1 MKSLNTK
8 LLQQVLDALPD
19 GVYITDGEGI
29 TLTVNNAY
37 EKITGLQ
44 RHRVLGKHMKDLV
57 TDGYISKSVSL
68 EVIREKQPITRVQTI
83 KGDRQIVVSGNPMF
97 NNDGELEFVI
107 SSVRDVTALLRAKHA
122 EEQLQQILTVRKE
135 YGIDVDIHTDKAGVL
150 TGTNTRQCY
159 KLAEK
164 VAPTDVKIL
173 IQGETGTGKTLLAQ
187 FIHDNSLRAVAP
199 FISLNCAA
207 MPEGLIEAE
216 LFGYTSGA
224 FTGASVRGKE
234 GLLDIAN
241 GGTLFLDE
249 IGDLP
254 LSLQAKLLKVIEEN
268 KFLPLGGTRFKTTN
282 IRLITATHH
291 DLKAAIAEGR
301 FREDLY
307 YRLQI
312 MPLDLPP
319 LRKRQDEILP
329 LLDHYLKHYAKRY
342 NTHKVLHPETSEV
355 LLHYKWPGNIRE
367 LMNLAERLVLITD
380 HSEILP
386 NDLPESI
393 RPLIT
398 HSDPY
403 SSGSLKQQVSDLE
416 RELIKN
422 ALSLYGSTRAA
433 AASLGINQSTLVKK
447 RQNLHA
453 ARNEDS

>member
-1 MKSLNTK
+1 MKSLNAK
-8 LLQQVLDALPD
+8 LLQPVLDALPD

-29 TLTVNNAY
+29 TITVNKAY
-37 EKITGLQ
+37 ERITGLQ
-44 RHRVLGKHMKDLV
+44 RHRVLGKHMKDIV

-68 EVIREKQPITRVQTI
+68 EVIREQQPITRVQTI
-83 KGDRQIVVSGNPMF
+83 KGDRKIVVSGNPMF
-97 NNDGELEFVI
+97 DQDGKLEFVI

-122 EEQLQQILTVRKE
+122 EEQLEQILTVRKE
-135 YGIDVDIHTDKAGVL
+135 YGIDVDVHTDKAGVL
-150 TGTNTRQCY
+150 TGTNTRLCY

-187 FIHDNSLRAVAP
+187 FIHDNSLRAAAP

-224 FTGASVRGKE
+224 FTGASVKGKE

-268 KFLPLGGTRFKTTN
+268 KFLPLGATRFKTTN

-291 DLKAAIAEGR
+291 DLKEAIADGR

-319 LRKRQDEILP
+319 LRQRQDEILS
-329 LLDHYLKHYAKRY
+329 LLEHYLTHYAKRY
-342 NTHKVLHPETSEV
+342 NTQKTLHPETSEV

-367 LMNLAERLVLITD
+367 LMNLAERLVLITE
-380 HSEILP
+380 HTEILP

-393 RPLIT
+393 RPLMT
-398 HSDPY
+398 HCDPY
-403 SSGSLKQQVSDLE
+403 SSGSLKQQVSNLE
-416 RELIKN
+416 RELINN
-422 ALSLYGSTRAA
+422 AMSLYGSTRAA

-447 RQNLHA
+447 RQSLLA
-453 ARNEDS
+453 TGSDKS

>member
-1 MKSLNTK
+1 MKIFNEK
-8 LLQQVLDALPD
+8 LLQPVLDALPD
-19 GVYITDGEGI
+19 GVYITDGDGV
-29 TLTVNNAY
+29 TVGVNDAY
-37 EKITGLQ
+37 ERITGLQ
-44 RHRVLGKHMKDLV
+44 RHRVLGKHMQDLV
-57 TDGYISKSVSL
+57 RDRYISNSVSL

-83 KGDRQIVVSGNPMF
+83 KGNRKIVVSGNPMF
-97 NNDGELEFVI
+97 DENGTIEYVI

-122 EEQLQQILTVRKE
+122 EEQLEQILTIRKE
-135 YGIDVDIHTDKAGVL
+135 YGIDVDVHTDKAGVL

-159 KLAEK
+159 RLAEK
-164 VAPTDVKIL
+164 VAATDVKIL

-187 FIHDNSLRAVAP
+187 FIHDNSLRCAAP

-216 LFGYTSGA
+216 LFGYTPGA
-224 FTGASVRGKE
+224 FTGASSRGKE
-234 GLLDIAN
+234 GLLEIAN

-268 KFLPLGGTRFKTTN
+268 KYLPLGGTRFKNTN

-291 DLKAAIAEGR
+291 DLKEAIADGK

-319 LRKRQDEILP
+319 LRKRQDEISP
-329 LLDHYLKHYAKRY
+329 LLTHYLNHYAKRY
-342 NTHKVLHPETSEV
+342 NTKKTLHPETLEL

-367 LMNLAERLVLITD
+367 LMNLAERLVLITE

-393 RPLIT
+393 RPLVT
-398 HSDPY
+398 HCEPY
-403 SSGSLKQQVSDLE
+403 SSGSLKQQVGDLE
-416 RELIKN
+416 RELISN
-422 ALSLYGSTRAA
+422 ALGLYGSTRAA

-447 RQNLHA
+447 RQNFQSTSK
-453 ARNEDS
+453 DKT

>member
-1 MKSLNTK
+1 MKILNEK
-8 LLQQVLDALPD
+8 LLQPVLDALPD
-19 GVYITDGEGI
+19 GVYITDGYGV
-29 TLTVNNAY
+29 TVSVNKAY
-37 EKITGLQ
+37 EQITGLQ
-44 RHRVLGKHMKDLV
+44 RHRVLGKHMQGLV
-57 TDGYISKSVSL
+57 RDGYISNSVSL
-68 EVIREKQPITRVQTI
+68 EVIRERQPITRVQTI
-83 KGDRQIVVSGNPMF
+83 KGNRKIVVSGNPMF
-97 NNDGELEFVI
+97 DENGTLEYVI

-122 EEQLQQILTVRKE
+122 EEQLEQILTVRKE
-135 YGIDVDIHTDKAGVL
+135 YGIDVDVHTDKAGVL

-159 KLAEK
+159 RLAEK
-164 VAPTDVKIL
+164 VAVTDVKIL

-187 FIHDNSLRAVAP
+187 FIHDNSLRCAAP

-216 LFGYTSGA
+216 LFGYTAGA
-224 FTGASVRGKE
+224 FTGASSRGKE
-234 GLLDIAN
+234 GLLEIAN

-268 KFLPLGGTRFKTTN
+268 KFLPLGGTRFKNTN

-291 DLKAAIAEGR
+291 DLKEAIANGK

-319 LRKRQDEILP
+319 LRKRQDEISP
-329 LLDHYLKHYAKRY
+329 LLTHFLNHYAKRY
-342 NTHKVLHPETSEV
+342 NTEKTLHPETLEF

-367 LMNLAERLVLITD
+367 LMNLTERLVLITE

-386 NDLPESI
+386 NDLPKSI
-393 RPLIT
+393 RPLVT
-398 HSDPY
+398 HSEPY
-403 SSGSLKQQVSDLE
+403 SSGSLKKQVEDLE
-416 RELIKN
+416 RELISN
-422 ALSLYGSTRAA
+422 AISLYGSTRAA

-447 RQNLHA
+447 RQNFQSTSK
-453 ARNEDS
+453 DIT

>member
-1 MKSLNTK
+1 MKIFNK
-8 LLQQVLDALPD
+8 NLLQPVLDALPD
-19 GVYITDGEGI
+19 GVYITDGFGV
-29 TLTVNNAY
+29 TVSVNKAY
-37 EKITGLQ
+37 EQITGLQ
-44 RHRVLGKHMKDLV
+44 RHRVLGKHMQSLV
-57 TDGYISKSVSL
+57 RDGYISNSVSL

-83 KGDRQIVVSGNPMF
+83 KGNRKIVVSGNPMF
-97 NNDGELEFVI
+97 DENGTLEYVI

-122 EEQLQQILTVRKE
+122 EEQLEQILTVRKE
-135 YGIDVDIHTDKAGVL
+135 YGIDVDVHTDKAGVL

-159 KLAEK
+159 KLAKK
-164 VAPTDVKIL
+164 VAVTDVKIL

-187 FIHDNSLRAVAP
+187 FIHDNSLRCAAP

-216 LFGYTSGA
+216 LFGYTAGA
-224 FTGASVRGKE
+224 FTGASSRGKE

-268 KFLPLGGTRFKTTN
+268 KFLPLGGTRFKNTN

-291 DLKAAIAEGR
+291 DLKKAIADGK

-319 LRKRQDEILP
+319 LRKRQDEISP
-329 LLDHYLKHYAKRY
+329 LLTHFLNHYAKRY
-342 NTHKVLHPETSEV
+342 NTEKILHPETLEL

-367 LMNLAERLVLITD
+367 LMNLTERLALITE
-380 HSEILP
+380 HSEIIP

-393 RPLIT
+393 RPLVT
-398 HSDPY
+398 HSEPY
-403 SSGSLKQQVSDLE
+403 CLGSLKQQVEDLE
-416 RELIKN
+416 RELISN
-422 ALSLYGSTRAA
+422 AISLYGSTRAA
-433 AASLGINQSTLVKK
+433 ATSLGINQSTLVKK
-447 RQNLHA
+447 RQNFQSTNKD
-453 ARNEDS
+453 RM

>member
-1 MKSLNTK
+1 MKSLNAK
-8 LLQQVLDALPD
+8 LLQPVLDALPD
-19 GVYITDGEGI
+19 GVYITDAEGI
-29 TLTVNNAY
+29 TITVNKAY

-57 TDGYISKSVSL
+57 AEGYISKSISL

-83 KGDRQIVVSGNPMF
+83 KGDRKIVVSGNPMF
-97 NNDGELEFVI
+97 DANGELEFVM

-122 EEQLQQILTVRKE
+122 EEQLEQILTVRKN
-135 YGIDVDIHTDKAGVL
+135 YGIDVDVLTDKAGVL

-187 FIHDNSLRAVAP
+187 FIHDNSLRAEAP

-224 FTGASVRGKE
+224 FTGASVKGKE

-268 KFLPLGGTRFKTTN
+268 RFLPLGGTRFKTTN

-291 DLKAAIAEGR
+291 DLKAAIADGK

-307 YRLQI
+307 YRLQV
-312 MPLDLPP
+312 MPLELPP
-319 LRKRQDEILP
+319 LRNRQDEILS
-329 LLDHYLKHYAKRY
+329 LLEHYLEHYAKRY
-342 NTHKVLHPETSEV
+342 NTEKTLHPETSEV

-380 HSEILP
+380 HTEILP
-386 NDLPESI
+386 KDLPESI
-393 RPLIT
+393 KPLAVQ
-398 HSDPY
+398 SDPF
-403 SSGSLKQQVSDLE
+403 SSASLKEQVSNLE
-416 RELIKN
+416 RELIDN
-422 ALSLYGSTRAA
+422 ALRLYGSTRAA

-447 RQNLHA
+447 RQSLNA
-453 ARNEDS
+453 VQKQEQ

>member
-29 TLTVNNAY
+29 TLTVNKAY
-37 EKITGLQ
+37 EQITGLQ

-83 KGDRQIVVSGNPMF
+83 KGDRKIVVSGNPMF
-97 NNDGELEFVI
+97 GADGELEFVI

-122 EEQLQQILTVRKE
+122 EEQLEQILTVRKE
-135 YGIDVDIHTDKAGVL
+135 YGIDVDVHTDKAGVL
-150 TGTNTRQCY
+150 TGTNTRHCY

-187 FIHDNSLRAVAP
+187 FIHDNSLRAACP

-224 FTGASVRGKE
+224 FTGASARGKE

-291 DLKAAIAEGR
+291 DLKAAIAEGK

-319 LRKRQDEILP
+319 LRKRQDEILS
-329 LLDHYLKHYAKRY
+329 LLEHYLKHYAKRY

-380 HSEILP
+380 HTEILP

-393 RPLIT
+393 RPLVM

-416 RELIKN
+416 RELIEN

-453 ARNEDS
+453 VRNNNS